1 MALEQGSQTR
11 GVKDQLPG
19 EGQYANLQRQ
29 TQLDAPVVSAVS
41 PMALRARDQVEE
53 PGKRSK
59 ATQSAGDIYTAFVQR
74 FTSAV
79 HRTAA
84 DPDVRKVLFD
94 SLTFENAT
102 TECQR
107 P

>member
-1 MALEQGSQTR
+1 M
-11 GVKDQLPG
+11 
-19 EGQYANLQRQ
+19 
-29 TQLDAPVVSAVS
+29 SAVS

-59 ATQSAGDIYTAFVQR
+59 AAQSAGDIYTAFVQR

-79 HRTAA
+79 NRTAA
-84 DPDVRKVLFD
+84 DPDVRKVL
-94 SLTFENAT
+94 SECLVFENAA